1 METVAYV
8 IGLLLTGLVVGG
20 LARLGLPG
28 RDPMSLLETMLVGIA
43 GSLIAGLITYYLF
56 DREAAPGLILSII
69 CSIGIVFALRKLR
82 ERELGPAAAQS
93 PRPTGLGGGGFQT
106 TGVTFMPGCLITSL
120 LLSLGLTLI
129 LNLLIR
135 AF

>member
-1 METVAYV
+1 MEVIAYV
-8 IGLLLTGLVVGG
+8 LGLMLTGLVVGA

-43 GSLIAGLITYYLF
+43 GSLVAGLITYFLF

-69 CSIGIVFALRKLR
+69 CAIGIVFAIRKLR
-82 ERELGPAAAQS
+82 ERELGPAAQYGD
-93 PRPTGLGGGGFQT
+93 RPTGLGGGVQG

-120 LLSLGLTLI
+120 LLSLGLTLL

-135 AF
+135 VF